1 MTNTLIIIPCRMSAT
16 RLPGKPLLKI
26 NGLSIISHVVKK
38 AKETELGEVI
48 VATEDEEIL
57 DDVKQNKGE
66 AILTSK
72 FNKTGTDRIWEAYN
86 KLNYKDVD
94 FIINLQGDEPL
105 INPVDIINL
114 DKMVRYNNSMIGTL
128 AITIESKKILINE
141 NIVKVKTKEHLKEN
155 NSSLAESFFRKVNHN
170 DTNLYHHIGIY
181 EYEISCLE
189 KFSQFKQTPNEIKNK
204 LEQFRALDNNINI
217 DVILAK
223 SKVLGVDTM
232 EDYIELK
239 KIMEYKS

>member
-1 MTNTLIIIPCRMSAT
+1 MSNTLIIIPSRMSAT

-38 AKETELGEVI
+38 AKETEIGEVI
-48 VATEDEEIL
+48 VATENEEIL

-66 AILTSK
+66 AIFTSK
-72 FNKTGTDRIWEAYN
+72 ANKTGTDRIWEAYK

-105 INPVDIINL
+105 IDPDDIKNL
-114 DKMVRYNNSMIGTL
+114 DKMVKDNSSEIGTL
-128 AITIESKKILINE
+128 ATTLESEKILINE
-141 NIVKVKTKEHLKEN
+141 NIVKVKTKDYLKDN
-155 NSSLAESFFRKVNHN
+155 NSSLAENFFRKINNNH
-170 DTNLYHHIGIY
+170 TNLYHHIGIY

-189 KFSQFKQTPNEIKNK
+189 KFSQLKQTENEIKNR
-204 LEQFRALDNNINI
+204 LEQLRALDNNINI